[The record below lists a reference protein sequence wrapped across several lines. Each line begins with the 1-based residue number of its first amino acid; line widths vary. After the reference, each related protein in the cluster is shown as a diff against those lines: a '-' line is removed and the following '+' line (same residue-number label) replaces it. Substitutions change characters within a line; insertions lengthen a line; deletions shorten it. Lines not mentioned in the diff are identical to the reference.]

1 MNLKLIKQTLFVF
14 LISLFFSCK
23 SEQKKYLGSP
33 NIIIIYTDD
42 LGYGDVS
49 AYKKGTLNTPNI
61 DKLANEGI
69 RFNNGYASSATC
81 SPSRYALLTGIY
93 PWRNSRAKIITG
105 GSLIIDTTEMTIPK
119 LLKTKGYHTGIVG
132 KWHLG
137 LGTDKINYNSKI
149 SPGPNQI
156 GFDYSHIMADTQDRV
171 PTVYIENGYVVN
183 LDPNDPIE
191 VNFFHQK
198 KQDDYGLPTGLKNP
212 ELTTMKWH
220 HGHNGSIVNGI
231 PRIGYMKGGEN
242 AKWSDIDMADHF
254 LKKAQNYIKENK
266 DKPFFLYY
274 ALQQPHVP
282 RTPHPRFEGKSGMGP
297 RGDVIIEADWC
308 VGEIYKTLESY
319 EILENTLIIFSSD
332 NGPVLNDGYYDDA
345 VEKLGDHTPSGG
357 LRGGKYSLF
366 EAGSKVPFIAYWKG
380 KINPNVSNEII
391 SQIDLLN
398 SISTIVGIDYKS
410 KDGVDLSNLILNNKG
425 KGRKELIVEASTR
438 TAYRK
443 EDWVLIP
450 PYNGREIHKEV
461 NIELGNSKDF
471 KLYNLA
477 KDPSQ
482 RENLSKKE
490 PEKLKEMVSSFVK
503 IRGKNFSNIKNLVL
517 E

>member
-1 MNLKLIKQTLFVF
+1 
-14 LISLFFSCK
+14 
-23 SEQKKYLGSP
+23 
-33 NIIIIYTDD
+33 
-42 LGYGDVS
+42 
-49 AYKKGTLNTPNI
+49 
-61 DKLANEGI
+61 
-69 RFNNGYASSATC
+69 
-81 SPSRYALLTGIY
+81 
-93 PWRNSRAKIITG
+93 
-105 GSLIIDTTEMTIPK
+105 
-119 LLKTKGYHTGIVG
+119 
-132 KWHLG
+132 
-137 LGTDKINYNSKI
+137 
-149 SPGPNQI
+149 
-156 GFDYSHIMADTQDRV
+156 MADTQDRV

-220 HGHNGSIVNGI
+220 HGHNGSIVNGV

-254 LKKAQNYIKENK
+254 LKKAKDYIKENK

-308 VGEIYKTLESY
+308 VGELYKTLESY
-319 EILENTLIIFSSD
+319 GILEDTLIIFSSD

-345 VEKLGDHTPSGG
+345 VEKLGEHTPSGG

-380 KINPNVSNEII
+380 RIKPNVSNEII

-398 SISTIVGIDYKS
+398 SISTIVDIDYKS
-410 KDGVDLSNLILNNKG
+410 KDGVDLSNLILNNEG

-438 TAYRK
+438 TAYRLS
-443 EDWVLIP
+443 LIH
-450 PYNGREIHKEV
+450 I
-461 NIELGNSKDF
+461 
-471 KLYNLA
+471 
-477 KDPSQ
+477 
-482 RENLSKKE
+482 
-490 PEKLKEMVSSFVK
+490 
-503 IRGKNFSNIKNLVL
+503 
-517 E
+517 